1 MDLSDFDDIDVI
13 NEEDT
18 SDLSRFAFVDE
29 VQWRELVNSS
39 LSPSTLKKLKF
50 VENLFDEWKN
60 VRYQVEVS

>member
-13 NEEDT
+13 NEEDI
-18 SDLSRFAFVDE
+18 SDLSRFSFVDE
-29 VQWRELVNSS
+29 VQWRELVSSS

-60 VRYQVEVS
+60 ARYQVEVS